1 MTTAAPTLPEE
12 LTLSVPFVLDLEAK
26 QAGDGKP
33 RFSLVANSGTE
44 PMKVAGFY
52 DPVVIDLAGATFDRQ
67 PTPVIQD
74 HDTAKRIGH
83 TTKQAVT
90 SNGIMAEGVVS
101 STSPEA
107 TSFVADAKAGF
118 PFQVSVGAA
127 VQEAVF
133 VPKGQSATVNGKT
146 FNGPLIV
153 AKKTL
158 IRELSVTVLG
168 ADKNTSA
175 LVAQAN
181 KNHHQKGKTMSTTT
195 TNDHDTILAAERE
208 RVGLIDH
215 AFTGLAGA
223 KHVAAQVQDLRAK
236 AMKGEVDV
244 ADLPE
249 RIAKLSKLEGLYAS
263 MPGNTP
269 GTAIHIR
276 GGMPTS
282 QAVLEAAVAGY
293 ACGSNINLEATY
305 GEATAEA
312 ASRLGVSCLMDA
324 AKLVVQATGQMLDWR
339 NKDAVI
345 RAAFSTADLGN
356 ILSNVASKSLEAAY
370 KAFPSAARIVAKK
383 LDADNF
389 KAHTGLRLTGDVAFQ
404 KVAKDGE
411 IKHGSLSDSA
421 YTYRVETFARMLG
434 LDRQTLIDDDTNALD
449 ELPRMFGRGAAL
461 AVEETFWTLVL
472 ANTGSF
478 FHANN
483 KNLVTGATSVL
494 GGTGLGLGVQKFLE
508 QTDANGKPIGV
519 VPKWLV
525 VGPPNKVTADE
536 LFVSRTF
543 NVGGGSTT
551 ASDKVTTANAFFG
564 LYQPVVSPWIASA
577 GGISGASDTCWYL
590 FGDPRDV
597 AAFGL
602 AYLNG
607 SEAPTIEQVDQPA
620 NKLGVQWRAYLD
632 FGACQIDHRGA
643 VRSAGA

>member
-12 LTLSVPFVLDLEAK
+12 LTLSAPFVLDLEAK
-26 QAGDGKP
+26 AAGDGKP

-44 PMKVAGFY
+44 PMKVAGFF

-67 PTPVIQD
+67 PTPVIAD
-74 HDTAKRIGH
+74 HDTTKRIGH

-146 FNGPLIV
+146 FNGPIIV

-181 KNHHQKGKTMSTTT
+181 KNHFQKGKTMSTTTT

-208 RVGLIDH
+208 RVGLIDQ
-215 AFTGLAGA
+215 AFTGLARA
-223 KHVAAQVQDLRAK
+223 KHVAAQVADLRAK

-249 RIAKLSKLEGLYAS
+249 RIAKLSKLEGLYAAL
-263 MPGNTP
+263 PGQTP

-276 GGMPTS
+276 PGNIPNN

-293 ACGSNINLEATY
+293 ACGSNIDLEATY

-312 ASRLGVSCLMDA
+312 SKRLGVTCLMDV
-324 AKLVVQATGQMLDWR
+324 AKLAVQATGQVLDWR
-339 NKDAVI
+339 NKDQVI
-345 RAAFSTADLGN
+345 RASFSTADLGN
-356 ILSNVASKSLEAAY
+356 ILSNVAGKSLEQAY
-370 KAFPSAARIVAKK
+370 RAFPSAARIVAKK

-404 KVAKDGE
+404 KVAKE
-411 IKHGSLSDSA
+411 
-421 YTYRVETFARMLG
+421 
-434 LDRQTLIDDDTNALD
+434 
-449 ELPRMFGRGAAL
+449 RGNQAWQ
-461 AVEETFWTLVL
+461 F
-472 ANTGSF
+472 
-478 FHANN
+478 
-483 KNLVTGATSVL
+483 
-494 GGTGLGLGVQKFLE
+494 
-508 QTDANGKPIGV
+508 
-519 VPKWLV
+519 
-525 VGPPNKVTADE
+525 VG
-536 LFVSRTF
+536 
-543 NVGGGSTT
+543 
-551 ASDKVTTANAFFG
+551 FG
-564 LYQPVVSPWIASA
+564 LYLP
-577 GGISGASDTCWYL
+577 G
-590 FGDPRDV
+590 
-597 AAFGL
+597 
-602 AYLNG
+602 
-607 SEAPTIEQVDQPA
+607 
-620 NKLGVQWRAYLD
+620 
-632 FGACQIDHRGA
+632 
-643 VRSAGA
+643 

>member
-1 MTTAAPTLPEE
+1 MPDEIN
-12 LTLSVPFVLDLEAK
+12 LSATLDLEAK
-26 QAGDGKP
+26 AEDNKPP
-33 RFSLVANSGTE
+33 RFKLFANSGAE
-44 PMKVAGFY
+44 PMRVQGFAEM
-52 DPVVIDLAGATFDRQ
+52 VVVDLQGAIFDKAT
-67 PTPVIQD
+67 TPVIQD
-74 HDTAKRIGH
+74 HDTTKRIGH
-83 TTKQAVT
+83 TTRQDVT
-90 SNGIMAEGVVS
+90 NAGIFVEGVVS
-101 STSPEA
+101 STTPEA
-107 TSFVADAKAGF
+107 QSFVADSKSGF
-118 PFQVSVGAA
+118 PFQVSIGAS
-127 VQEAVF
+127 VRESVF
-133 VPKGQSATVNGKT
+133 IPKGKATKVNGKE
-146 FNGPLIV
+146 FQGPLVV
-153 AKKTL
+153 AKRTL
-158 IRELSVTVLG
+158 IRELSVCVLG
-168 ADKNTSA
+168 ADSQT
-175 LVAQAN
+175 VAIVAN
-181 KNHHQKGKTMSTTT
+181 KNQQKGNAVMTTTTT

-208 RVGLIDH
+208 RVGLIDQ

-223 KHVAAQVQDLRAK
+223 KHVAAQVADLRAK

-263 MPGNTP
+263 MPGNNP
-269 GTAIHIR
+269 GTPIHIR
-276 GGMPTS
+276 GGIPTN

-293 ACGSNINLEATY
+293 ACGSNIDLAAAY

-312 ASRLGVSCLMDA
+312 SKRLGVTCLMDV
-324 AKLVVQATGQMLDWR
+324 AKLAVQATGQVLDWR
-339 NKDAVI
+339 NKDQVI
-345 RAAFSTADLGN
+345 RASFSTTDLGN
-356 ILSNVASKSLEAAY
+356 ILSNVAGKSLEQAY
-370 KAFPSAARIVAKK
+370 RAFPSAARIVAKK

-434 LDRQTLIDDDTNALD
+434 LDRQTLIDDDTSSLD
-449 ELPRMFGRGAAL
+449 DLPRMFGRGAAL
-461 AVEETFWTLVL
+461 AIEETFWTLVL

-483 KNLVTGATSVL
+483 KNLITGATSVL
-494 GGTGLGLGVQKFLE
+494 GATGLGLGVQKFLE

-632 FGACQIDHRGA
+632 FGCAQIDHRGA
-643 VRSAGA
+643 VRSARA